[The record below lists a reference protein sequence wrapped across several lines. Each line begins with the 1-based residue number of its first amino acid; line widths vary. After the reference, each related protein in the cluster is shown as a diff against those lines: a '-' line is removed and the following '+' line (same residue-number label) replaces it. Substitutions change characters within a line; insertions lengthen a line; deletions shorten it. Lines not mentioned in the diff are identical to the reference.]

1 MDERLAKVELFA
13 YLGEDECGSGE
24 IGLKQAQV
32 PAGLIPMVA
41 VRRDKME
48 KHIEQLEAQAML
60 YGKKIYLCRFELV
73 EVVRETKFGK

>member
-13 YLGEDECGSGE
+13 YLGEDEYGSGE